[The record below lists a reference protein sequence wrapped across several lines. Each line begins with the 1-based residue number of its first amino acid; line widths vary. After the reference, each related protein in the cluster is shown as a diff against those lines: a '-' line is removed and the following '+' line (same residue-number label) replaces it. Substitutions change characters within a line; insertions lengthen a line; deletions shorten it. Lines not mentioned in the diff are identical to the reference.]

1 LAPDPSCCFR
11 CDEPKSRSKA
21 RLNAPR
27 SGDAHVGTFT
37 PSYSC
42 WRRCRRRR
50 AVGHRLRA
58 IRRQVDVLLI
68 PGAWH
73 GAWCYRR
80 VADLLIARG
89 HKVHALTLTG
99 LGDRVHLASDAVN
112 MDTHIAD
119 IVNFVKWED
128 LNNFVLVG
136 HSYGGLPITG
146 AADQIGD
153 KVSSIIYLDAFI
165 PEDGQSMVDIVKRPM
180 PSTGTAPPFPAKA
193 FKVNEKDEAYVNA
206 KMTPQ
211 PINTYTQKI
220 KVAGAYKKIAKKT
233 YVRSL
238 QFNNPAFQVLYE
250 ALKQDAAW
258 KTHTL
263 DCGHDMMVD
272 KPEELAG
279 ILETSA

>member
-1 LAPDPSCCFR
+1 MSEISRRHVMAGAIAATAAAP
-11 CDEPKSRSKA
+11 A
-21 RLNAPR
+21 LNSSANAQTKP
-27 SGDAHVGTFT
+27 ATF
-37 PSYSC
+37 
-42 WRRCRRRR
+42 
-50 AVGHRLRA
+50 
-58 IRRQVDVLLI
+58 LLI

-80 VADLLIARG
+80 VADLLMAKG

-99 LGDRVHLASDAVN
+99 LADRVHLASDAVN

-119 IVNFVKWED
+119 IVNFVKWEG

-165 PEDGQSMVDIVKRPM
+165 PEDGQSMVDIVKRPV

-193 FKVNEKDEAYVNA
+193 FKINEKDEAFVNE

-211 PINTYTQKI
+211 PVNTYNQKI
-220 KVAGAYKKIAKKT
+220 KVAGGYKKIAKKA

-238 QFNNPAFQVLYE
+238 QFNNPAFQVVYE

-258 KTHTL
+258 KTYAV
-263 DCGHDMMVD
+263 DCGHDMMLD
-272 KPEELAG
+272 RPEEIAG
-279 ILETSA
+279 ILEKSA

>member
-1 LAPDPSCCFR
+1 MSDFS
-11 CDEPKSRSKA
+11 
-21 RLNAPR
+21 
-27 SGDAHVGTFT
+27 
-37 PSYSC
+37 
-42 WRRCRRRR
+42 RRRILTSAAS
-50 AVGHRLRA
+50 AVAATAAGQTLSGTA
-58 IRRQVDVLLI
+58 NAQTAKSTFVLV

-80 VADLLIARG
+80 VADLLMAKG

-112 MDTHIAD
+112 MDTHVAD
-119 IVNFVKWED
+119 IVNFVQWEG

-153 KVSSIIYLDAFI
+153 KVSSIVYLDAFI
-165 PEDGQSMVDIVKRPM
+165 PEDGQSMADIIKRPL
-180 PSTGTAPPFPAKA
+180 PSTRSAPPFPAKA
-193 FKVNEKDEAYVNA
+193 FKINEKDEAWVNE

-211 PINTYTQKI
+211 PINTYTQKM
-220 KVAGAYKKIAKKT
+220 KVAGAYKKVAKKT

-238 QFNNPAFQVLYE
+238 RFDNPAFQVVYE

-258 KTHTL
+258 KTYTV
-263 DCGHDMMVD
+263 DCGHDMMLD
-272 KPEELAG
+272 KPEEIAG
-279 ILETSA
+279 ILEKSA

>member
-1 LAPDPSCCFR
+1 MSELSRRHILAGAALAATAPSTVAFAQSSA
-11 CDEPKSRSKA
+11 KS
-21 RLNAPR
+21 
-27 SGDAHVGTFT
+27 TF
-37 PSYSC
+37 
-42 WRRCRRRR
+42 
-50 AVGHRLRA
+50 
-58 IRRQVDVLLI
+58 VLV

-80 VADLLIARG
+80 VADILIARG
-89 HKVHALTLTG
+89 HRVHALTLTG
-99 LGDRVHLASDAVN
+99 LGDRSHLASDSVN

-128 LNNFVLVG
+128 LNSFVLVG

-153 KVSSIIYLDAFI
+153 RISSIVYLDAFI
-165 PEDGQSMVDIVKRPM
+165 PEDGQSMADITKRPL
-180 PSTGTAPPFPAKA
+180 PATGTMPPFPAKA
-193 FKVNEKDEAYVNA
+193 FKVNEKDEAYVHA

-211 PINTYTQKI
+211 PVNTYAQKI
-220 KVAGAYKKIAKKT
+220 KVAGAYKRIAKKT

-279 ILETSA
+279 ILERSA

>member
-1 LAPDPSCCFR
+1 MGQSPGEGAVDTRRIRETSMTELSRRTILAGVVAATAAPSATAFAQT
-11 CDEPKSRSKA
+11 PKS
-21 RLNAPR
+21 
-27 SGDAHVGTFT
+27 TF
-37 PSYSC
+37 
-42 WRRCRRRR
+42 
-50 AVGHRLRA
+50 
-58 IRRQVDVLLI
+58 VLV

-80 VADLLIARG
+80 VADLLMAKG
-89 HKVHALTLTG
+89 HKVHVLTLTG

-153 KVSSIIYLDAFI
+153 KVSSIVYLDAFI
-165 PEDGQSMVDIVKRPM
+165 PEDGQSMVDIVKRPV
-180 PSTGTAPPFPAKA
+180 PATGSAPPFPAKA
-193 FKVNEKDEAYVNA
+193 FKINEKDEAYVNA

-211 PINTYTQKI
+211 PVNTYAQKI
-220 KVAGAYKKIAKKT
+220 KVAGAYKKVAKKA

-238 QFNNPAFQVLYE
+238 QFNNPAFQVIYE

-258 KTHTL
+258 KTYTV
-263 DCGHDMMVD
+263 DCGHDMMLD
-272 KPEELAG
+272 KPEEIAG
-279 ILETSA
+279 ILEKSV

>member
-1 LAPDPSCCFR
+1 MTKFSRRTALTAGLAAAAAAPSLPAAFAQA
-11 CDEPKSRSKA
+11 PKPA
-21 RLNAPR
+21 
-27 SGDAHVGTFT
+27 TF
-37 PSYSC
+37 
-42 WRRCRRRR
+42 
-50 AVGHRLRA
+50 
-58 IRRQVDVLLI
+58 VLV

-119 IVNFVKWED
+119 VVNFVKWED

-153 KVSSIIYLDAFI
+153 KISSIVYLDAFI
-165 PEDGQSMVDIVKRPM
+165 PEDGQSMVDIVKRPV
-180 PSTGTAPPFPAKA
+180 PATGTAPPFPAKA
-193 FKVNEKDEAYVNA
+193 FKVNEKDEAWVNA

-211 PINTYTQKI
+211 PVNTYAQKI
-220 KVAGAYKKIAKKT
+220 KVAGAYKKIARKT

-272 KPEELAG
+272 RPEELAG